1 MKEGYGNMKKDEIK
15 SSLREGVVIRSIQIM
30 RSQGLSDEKI
40 KEKMMQSFSLDEE
53 TINSILNR

>member
-1 MKEGYGNMKKDEIK
+1 MKKDEIK

>member
-1 MKEGYGNMKKDEIK
+1 MKKDEIK

-30 RSQGLSDEKI
+30 RSQDLSDEKI